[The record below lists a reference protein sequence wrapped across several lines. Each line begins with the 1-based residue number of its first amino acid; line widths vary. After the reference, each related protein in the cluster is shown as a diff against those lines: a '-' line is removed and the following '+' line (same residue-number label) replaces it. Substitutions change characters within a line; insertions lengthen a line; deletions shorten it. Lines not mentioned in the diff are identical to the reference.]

1 MFARSL
7 NLHRH
12 LLFTAILAALSSAC
26 APDGADP
33 SDPQV
38 GAAEDAVQ
46 DDSASLAAASRCSVT
61 PSNVTCSS
69 RKLTLFAQ
77 LLPRDVYYEVP
88 LGSPPPGGFPVVIYF
103 QGSFLPASQAFHSSS
118 TAPFGQYNLSLTV
131 KSLLD
136 AGYAVLAPNAL
147 SGGTTFWQT
156 NVAPWNVLWS
166 TSSDDAFMKAIFKAI
181 SDGRFGSVAPLHLYA
196 MGISSG
202 GFMTSRMAVSYPGK
216 FRALAVHS
224 GSYATCSSLCIVPVP
239 LPNNHPPTLFLHGGS
254 DLIVPIQTME
264 LYRDELQREGR
275 VVSSVVNGAAG
286 HEWLAEGP
294 NAIVGWFN
302 AHL

>member
-1 MFARSL
+1 MFTRLL

-12 LLFTAILAALSSAC
+12 LLFTVVLAALCAAC
-26 APDGADP
+26 APDGRDP
-33 SDPQV
+33 SDPQ
-38 GAAEDAVQ
+38 GSTAEDAVQ
-46 DDSASLAAASRCSVT
+46 DDSASVTAASRCSVT

-69 RKLTLFAQ
+69 HKLTLLAQ
-77 LLPRDVYYEVP
+77 LLPRDVHYEVP
-88 LGSPPPGGFPVVIYF
+88 LGSPPPGGFPVVIFF
-103 QGSFLPASQAFHSSS
+103 QGSFVPASRAFQSSILD
-118 TAPFGQYNLSLTV
+118 PFGQYNLSLTV
-131 KSLLD
+131 KALLD

-156 NVAPWNVLWS
+156 NVAPWNVFWS

-181 SDGRFGSVAPLHLYA
+181 SDGRFGPVAPVRLYA

-224 GSYATCSSLCIVPVP
+224 GSYATCSSLCVVPVP
-239 LPNNHPPTLFLHGGS
+239 LPSNHPPTLFLHGGS
-254 DLIVPIQTME
+254 DLIIPIETME

-275 VVSSVVNGAAG
+275 VVDSVVNEATG

-294 NAIVGWFN
+294 DAIVGWFN